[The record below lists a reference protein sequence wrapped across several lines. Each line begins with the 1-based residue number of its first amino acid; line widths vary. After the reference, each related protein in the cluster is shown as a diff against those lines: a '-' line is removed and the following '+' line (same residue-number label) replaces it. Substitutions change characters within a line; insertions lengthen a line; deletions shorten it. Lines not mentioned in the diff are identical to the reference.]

1 MFRRMTT
8 CDLAIVG
15 GGITGVGIARLAARN
30 GLSVVVLERGDLA
43 GGTSSVSSHMLHG
56 GLRYLEHGHLR
67 LVRESLLER
76 DALTRMAPGLTRRQR
91 FLVPLY
97 AGDRVGPWRLRAGLT
112 LYDWLA
118 GRHGFEPHRMAGA
131 DETAALEPAL
141 ARDGLAGAGLYS
153 DGVMDDAR
161 LAVAVARDA
170 ARHGAA
176 ILTYHD
182 VRAARRTEDGT
193 VELVAADTLD
203 GGTRRVRAR
212 FAVNATGPWTD
223 AVRAALLRDLR
234 PGTAPTPLLGPSRGV
249 HLVYPRL
256 TGTHGLLLVAR
267 RDGRVFF
274 VVPFGQHALV
284 GTTEVAVASPPPQD
298 AWRPTVDEARYLA
311 DELAR
316 VLPGAAALRPVAV
329 FAGIRPLLRAEG
341 GAGGAP
347 REHAVVDDGPLVTI
361 AGGKYTGFRVMARAL
376 LAHVAPRLGRA
387 ADTIVD
393 DDDPLPLPLPPG
405 ESVERI
411 AEFAARHEF
420 ARRAEDVVRRRSTLW
435 LEPDGGRAAAVRVAA
450 RLAQEL
456 DWNAA
461 RTRDEGARHAA
472 ACDADDGV
480 LRAAG
485 LREEP

>member
-1 MFRRMTT
+1 MFCRMTT

-30 GLSVVVLERGDLA
+30 GLSAVLFERGDLA
-43 GGTSSVSSHMLHG
+43 GATSSASSHMLHG

-67 LVRESLLER
+67 LVRESLVER

-97 AGDRVGPWRLRAGLT
+97 AGDRVGPWRLRAGLA

-118 GRHGFEPHRMAGA
+118 GRRGFEPHRMADP
-131 DETAALEPAL
+131 DEALALEPAL
-141 ARDGLAGAGLYS
+141 ARAGLAGAGLYS

-176 ILTYHD
+176 IHTYHE
-182 VRAARRTEDGT
+182 VRRARLVEDGT
-193 VELVAADTLD
+193 VELEAADVLD

-212 FAVNATGPWTD
+212 LVVNATGPWTD

-234 PGTAPTPLLGPSRGV
+234 PGLAPAPLLGPSRGV

-256 TGTHGLLLVAR
+256 TAAHGLLLVAR

-274 VVPFGQHALV
+274 VVPFGGHALV
-284 GTTEVAVASPPPQD
+284 GTTEVAVDSPPPDD
-298 AWRPTVDEARYLA
+298 AWRPTVHEVAYLA

-329 FAGIRPLLRAEG
+329 FAGVRPLLRATG
-341 GAGGAP
+341 DAGGAP
-347 REHAVVDDGPLVTI
+347 REHAVVDDGPLVSI

-387 ADTIVD
+387 ADTVVD
-393 DDDPLPLPLPPG
+393 VDEPLPEPLPPG
-405 ESVERI
+405 ESVERV

-420 ARRAEDVVRRRSTLW
+420 ARRPGDVVRRRSTLW
-435 LEPDGGRAAAVRVAA
+435 LEPDGGRAAAARVAA
-450 RLAQEL
+450 RLGAESGW
-456 DWNAA
+456 DAA
-461 RTRDEGARHAA
+461 RVADEAARYAA
-472 ACDADDGV
+472 ARDADDAV
-480 LRAAG
+480 LRAATA
-485 LREEP
+485 REGR